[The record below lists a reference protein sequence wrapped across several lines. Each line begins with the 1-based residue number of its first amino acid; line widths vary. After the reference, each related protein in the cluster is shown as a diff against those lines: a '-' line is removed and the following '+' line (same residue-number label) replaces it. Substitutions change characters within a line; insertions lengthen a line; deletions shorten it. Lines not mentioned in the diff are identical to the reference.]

1 MNGLLRIPRP
11 PREPGSRRRVWWL
24 LFGLASLAGATL
36 LATGAYLAWLWPSLP
51 TVDDL
56 RQVRVPQPSVLLA
69 ADGSTLAVFRQARQE
84 KVGLGQISPQVIKAL
99 VATED
104 VRFYEHHGIDF
115 QRTASA
121 MWHTLR
127 GTPQGGSTIT
137 QQLVRN
143 LFPEEIGRSRNL
155 NRKVREMITAL
166 RIEGIYSKQEI
177 LETYLNT
184 VPFPYNVYGFEM
196 AARTYF
202 DKGAAQ
208 LDTLEAATL
217 VGMLKGP
224 QYYNPAVYPER
235 VRQRR
240 NLVLRQ
246 MVRSHELADGEYRG
260 LRARPMRVTLN
271 LPADPPGPAPHF
283 AAHVRKWLADW
294 AERND
299 HDVFTDGLMVQ
310 TTLDPRMQALASEAV
325 QRQAAALQDIADVEW
340 SQGGT
345 PVSYSTESYT
355 QMRKRADPF
364 GYFWK
369 SRKELLDA
377 FVRES
382 PEYKKA
388 VATGATDAEA
398 LLKLKSSPQFMDR
411 LKAAKSRLEAG
422 FVAMDP
428 ATGEVKVWVG
438 SRDFQRDQ
446 YDHVAQ
452 AERQPG
458 STFKPIVYGAA
469 LESGRGP
476 DTVYYD
482 RLVEFRMADGSIWR
496 PTDMSGVTGEAMTL
510 RQGLAMSKNTITAQ
524 VMRDVG
530 VPAVMKLAQAVGVNQ
545 SKLEPVPSLAL
556 GTSSVTL
563 LEMAS
568 AYSTIARLGE
578 YHPPVFVK
586 RITDRSGKVLAEF
599 GVPPRR
605 AMSAQSAALLVDMMR
620 DVVGMGTGYAIRGR
634 FGIAADVAGKTGTT
648 QNNTDGWFIL
658 MHPGLV
664 AGAWVGFNDARVT
677 MRSAYWGQ
685 GGHNAILLVGDFF
698 RATLKEKLIDEKA
711 EFPRRARQAVLANV
725 MMPRSAQEEPQE
737 EEGEVPIE
745 KPADAASKKGVII
758 IERSG
763 DSAAAA
769 PANAGALAQRSPLEA
784 WQRVDV
790 VPRAEASSAQN

>member
-1 MNGLLRIPRP
+1 MNGLTRLAKLPRG
-11 PREPGSRRRVWWL
+11 PGPSRRKWWFL
-24 LFGLASLAGATL
+24 YGISAAGLACILASGV
-36 LATGAYLAWLWPSLP
+36 YLAWLWPSLP
-51 TVDDL
+51 TIDDL
-56 RQVRVPQPSVLLA
+56 RQVRVPQPSRLLA

-84 KVGLGQISPQVIKAL
+84 KVSLQQVSPEVIKAL

-104 VRFYEHHGIDF
+104 ARFYEHHGIDF
-115 QRTASA
+115 RRTFSA
-121 MWHTLR
+121 ALHTLR

-155 NRKVREMITAL
+155 NRKVREIITAL
-166 RIEGIYSKQEI
+166 RIERLYSKQEI
-177 LETYLNT
+177 LEAYLNT
-184 VPFPYNVYGFEM
+184 VPFPYNVYGIEM
-196 AARTYF
+196 AARTYY
-202 DKGAAQ
+202 DKPAAQ
-208 LDTLEAATL
+208 LDTLEGATL

-240 NLVLRQ
+240 NLVMRQ
-246 MVRSHELADGEYRG
+246 MLKNHVLTEADYSS
-260 LRARPMRVTLN
+260 LRARPMHVTLN

-283 AAHVRKWLADW
+283 AAHVRKWLAEW

-299 HDVFTDGLMVQ
+299 HDVFTDGLVVQ
-310 TTLDPRMQALASEAV
+310 TTLDPHMQELATEAV
-325 QRQAAALQDIADVEW
+325 ERQAAALQDIADVEW
-340 SQGGT
+340 SQSGASL
-345 PVSYSTESYT
+345 SYSTESYART
-355 QMRKRADPF
+355 RKRVDPF
-364 GYFWK
+364 SFFWT
-369 SRKELLDA
+369 SRKDLVDT
-377 FVRES
+377 FVRET
-382 PEYKKA
+382 PEYKRL
-388 VATGATDAEA
+388 VARGASEAAA
-398 LLKLKSSPQFMDR
+398 LLKLKASADFMAR
-411 LKAAKSRLEAG
+411 LKSAKSRLEAG
-422 FVAMDP
+422 FVAIDP
-428 ATGEVKVWVG
+428 ETGEVKAWVG

-482 RLVEFRMADGSIWR
+482 RQVEFRMADGSVWR

-524 VMRDVG
+524 VMQDVG
-530 VPAVMKLAQAVGVNQ
+530 VPAVMKLAKAVGVNQ
-545 SKLEPVPSLAL
+545 SKLEAVPSLAL

-578 YHPPVFVK
+578 YHEPVFVK
-586 RITDRSGKVLAEF
+586 RITDRAGNVLAEF
-599 GVPPRR
+599 GAPPRR

-620 DVVGMGTGYAIRGR
+620 DVVSMGTGYAIRGR
-634 FGIAADVAGKTGTT
+634 FGIGADVAGKTGTT
-648 QNNTDGWFIL
+648 QNNADGWFIL
-658 MHPGLV
+658 MHPRLV

-698 RATLKEKLIDEKA
+698 RATLKDKLIDEKA
-711 EFPRRARQAVLANV
+711 EFPRRSRQALLANV
-725 MMPRSAQEEPQE
+725 VMPRTDEDAPEAEDT
-737 EEGEVPIE
+737 GEANTR
-745 KPADAASKKGVII
+745 KPGSPVII
-758 IERSG
+758 IERAG
-763 DSAAAA
+763 ESAGLAG
-769 PANAGALAQRSPLEA
+769 NMRESGALGNRSPLEG
-784 WQRVDV
+784 WQKVEAI
-790 VPRAEASSAQN
+790 PRAEPEGAKN

>member
-1 MNGLLRIPRP
+1 
-11 PREPGSRRRVWWL
+11 VWWL
-24 LFGLASLAGATL
+24 LFGIASLSCATL
-36 LATGAYLAWLWPSLP
+36 AAAGAYLAWLWPSLP

-84 KVGLGQISPQVIKAL
+84 KVGLQQISPQVIKAL

-104 VRFYEHHGIDF
+104 ARFYEHHGIDLK
-115 QRTASA
+115 RTASA
-121 MWHTLR
+121 VLQTLR
-127 GTPQGGSTIT
+127 GIPQGGSTIT

-143 LFPEEIGRSRNL
+143 LFPEEIGRSRNV

-202 DKGAAQ
+202 DKSAAQ
-208 LDTLEAATL
+208 LDTLESATL

-246 MVRSHELADGEYRG
+246 MVRSHDLADADYSG
-260 LRARPMRVTLN
+260 LRAKPMRVTLN

-283 AAHVRKWLADW
+283 AAHVRKWLTDW

-310 TTLDPRMQALASEAV
+310 TTLDPRMQALATEAV
-325 QRQAAALQDIADVEW
+325 ERQAAALQDIADVEW
-340 SQGGT
+340 SQGGA
-345 PVSYSTESYT
+345 PVSYSTETYT
-355 QMRKRADPF
+355 QTRKRSDPF

-369 SRKELLDA
+369 SRQDLLDT

-382 PEYKKA
+382 PEYKT
-388 VATGATDAEA
+388 VVTGGATEAQA
-398 LLKLKSSPQFMDR
+398 LLKLKGDAQFLGR

-428 ATGEVKVWVG
+428 VTGEVKAWVG

-469 LESGRGP
+469 LENGRGP
-476 DTVYYD
+476 DTIYYD
-482 RLVEFRMADGSIWR
+482 RLVEFRMADGSTWR

-524 VMRDVG
+524 VMQDVG
-530 VPAVMKLAQAVGVNQ
+530 VPTVMKLAQAVGVNQ

-578 YHPPVFVK
+578 YHAPVFVK

-599 GVPPRR
+599 GTPPRR

-634 FGIAADVAGKTGTT
+634 FGITADVAGKTGTT
-648 QNNTDGWFIL
+648 QNNTDGWFLL

-698 RATLKEKLIDEKA
+698 RASLKEKLIDEKA
-711 EFPRRARQAVLANV
+711 EFPRRQRPAVLANV
-725 MMPRSAQEEPQE
+725 MMPRPAEETVQQEDGESA
-737 EEGEVPIE
+737 GERPSGTA
-745 KPADAASKKGVII
+745 PKKGVII
-758 IERSG
+758 IERAG
-763 DSAAAA
+763 DSTGVST
-769 PANAGALAQRSPLEA
+769 PVTSSTLARRSPLES
-784 WQRVDV
+784 WQRVDAI
-790 VPRAEASSAQN
+790 PRADAESVEN

>member
-1 MNGLLRIPRP
+1 VNGILRFPKL
-11 PREPGSRRRVWWL
+11 PREPGRPRRGWWL
-24 LFGLASLAGATL
+24 LCGFLILLSATVLASGV
-36 LATGAYLAWLWPSLP
+36 YLAWLWPSLP

-56 RQVRVPQPSVLLA
+56 RQVRVPQPSRLLA

-84 KVGLGQISPQVIKAL
+84 KVSLQQVSPEVLKAL

-104 VRFYEHHGIDF
+104 VRFYSHHGIDF
-115 QRTASA
+115 RRTLSA
-121 MWHTLR
+121 ALHTLR
-127 GTPQGGSTIT
+127 GSPQGGSTIT

-155 NRKVREMITAL
+155 NRKLREMITAL
-166 RIEGIYSKQEI
+166 RIERLYSKQEI
-177 LETYLNT
+177 LEAYLNT
-184 VPFPYNVYGFEM
+184 VPFPYNVYGIEM
-196 AARTYF
+196 AARTYYN
-202 DKGAAQ
+202 KPAAQ
-208 LDTLEAATL
+208 LDTLEGATL

-224 QYYNPAVYPER
+224 QYYNPAVHPER

-240 NLVLRQ
+240 NLVMRQ
-246 MVRSHELADGEYRG
+246 MLKSHELAEADYRS

-271 LPADPPGPAPHF
+271 LPSDPPGPAPHF
-283 AAHVRKWLADW
+283 TAHVRKWLAEW

-299 HDVFTDGLMVQ
+299 HDVFTDGLVVQ
-310 TTLDPRMQALASEAV
+310 TTLDPRMQELAGEAV
-325 QRQAAALQDIADVEW
+325 ERQAAALQDIADVEW
-340 SQGGT
+340 SQSGGT
-345 PVSYSTESYT
+345 LAYSTESYA
-355 QMRKRADPF
+355 QVRKRVDPF
-364 GYFWK
+364 SFFWK
-369 SRKELLDA
+369 SRKDLVDT
-377 FVRES
+377 FVRET
-382 PEYKKA
+382 PEYRKLA
-388 VATGATDAEA
+388 SAGVGDATA
-398 LLKLKSSPQFMDR
+398 LAQLKSSADFIGR

-428 ATGEVKVWVG
+428 ETGEVKAWVG

-482 RLVEFRMADGSIWR
+482 RQMEFRMADGSIWR
-496 PTDMSGVTGEAMTL
+496 PTDMSGATGEAMTL

-524 VMRDVG
+524 VMQDVG
-530 VPAVMKLAQAVGVNQ
+530 VPSVMKLAKAVGVNQ
-545 SKLEPVPSLAL
+545 SRLEAVPSLAL

-578 YHPPVFVK
+578 YHEPVFVK
-586 RITDRSGKVLAEF
+586 RITDRAGNVLAEF
-599 GVPPRR
+599 GAPPRR

-620 DVVGMGTGYAIRGR
+620 DVVSMGTGYAIRGR

-658 MHPGLV
+658 MHPKLV

-698 RATLKEKLIDEKA
+698 RATLRDKLIDAKA
-711 EFPRRARQAVLANV
+711 EFPGRSRPAILATVAVPNGNDGH
-725 MMPRSAQEEPQE
+725 EEDQSE
-737 EEGEVPIE
+737 L
-745 KPADAASKKGVII
+745 PAPKGNGVIVI
-758 IERSG
+758 DGAG
-763 DSAAAA
+763 DSAALGSGTKGG
-769 PANAGALAQRSPLEA
+769 GALASRSPLEN
-784 WQRVDV
+784 WQRVETI
-790 VPRAEASSAQN
+790 PRAEPDHLTN

>member
-1 MNGLLRIPRP
+1 L
-11 PREPGSRRRVWWL
+11 
-24 LFGLASLAGATL
+24 GLAVLAGI
-36 LATGAYLAWLWPSLP
+36 GAYLAWLWPSLP

-84 KVGLGQISPQVIKAL
+84 KVSLRQISPQVIKAL

-104 VRFYEHHGIDF
+104 ARFYEHHGIDLK
-115 QRTASA
+115 RTASA
-121 MWHTLR
+121 LLHTIR

-166 RIEGIYSKQEI
+166 RIEGIYNKQEI
-177 LETYLNT
+177 LEIYLNT

-202 DKGAAQ
+202 DKSAAQ
-208 LDTLEAATL
+208 LDTLESATL

-224 QYYNPAVYPER
+224 QYYNPAVHPER

-246 MVRSHELADGEYRG
+246 MVRSHELADAEYKG
-260 LRARPMRVTLN
+260 LRAKPMRVTLS
-271 LPADPPGPAPHF
+271 LPADPPGTAPHF

-299 HDVFTDGLMVQ
+299 HDVFTDGLVVQ
-310 TTLDPRMQALASEAV
+310 TTLDPRMQALATEAV

-340 SQGGT
+340 SQSGA

-355 QMRKRADPF
+355 QMRKRSDPF
-364 GYFWK
+364 AYFWK
-369 SRKELLDA
+369 SRHDLLDT

-382 PEYKKA
+382 PEFKKA
-388 VATGATDAEA
+388 LAGGATEA
-398 LLKLKSSPQFMDR
+398 QALARLKGNPQFIGG

-428 ATGEVKVWVG
+428 VTGEVKAWVG

-469 LESGRGP
+469 LENGRGP
-476 DTVYYD
+476 DTIYYD
-482 RLVEFRMADGSIWR
+482 RLVEFRLADGSTWR

-530 VPAVMKLAQAVGVNQ
+530 VPTVMKLAQAVGVNQ

-599 GVPPRR
+599 GAPPRR

-648 QNNTDGWFIL
+648 QNNTDGWFLL

-677 MRSAYWGQ
+677 MRSSYWGQ

-698 RATLKEKLIDEKA
+698 RSTLKEKLIDEKA
-711 EFPRRARQAVLANV
+711 EFPRRQRPSVLANV
-725 MMPRSAQEEPQE
+725 MMPRPAEEQAQEP
-737 EEGEVPIE
+737 EGESP
-745 KPADAASKKGVII
+745 DARASGAPPKSGVII

-763 DSAAAA
+763 ES
-769 PANAGALAQRSPLEA
+769 AGASAPSSGSTLAHRSPLEG
-784 WQRVDV
+784 WQRVDTI
-790 VPRAEASSAQN
+790 PRAAPESAQN